1 MHTALSKRATKSPF
15 LLGNTMELLEA
26 VKQSKTKYRT
36 GRTIINWSKVAE
48 LMGNDKTIE
57 SYRSKY
63 KRIIGQSK
71 DNSKLIKK
79 VNNNIKKGVISSKDI
94 IVKEITSAKTLDELC
109 YLTKLS
115 ELEVYGTIEQLRTE
129 GYDIIQSRVGD
140 KVCYQSNKKA
150 HITYH
155 EFQHFHDVK
164 TVIRIGL
171 ISDTHIASI
180 YFQKLFLQL
189 AYKDF
194 KKNGIKDVYHC
205 GDITDGMYGNRP
217 GSVYELYA
225 IGFDQQADAVE
236 REYPQEE
243 DITTHF
249 ITGNH
254 DATHMANGGA
264 NIGLAIAKRRKD
276 MKYLG
281 HEYAKIWLT
290 DKVDLDLVHPR
301 DGSAYAYSYKTQKR
315 IDAMTGGSKP
325 KIMAI
330 GHYHKNFTMFY
341 RNIWTLGM
349 ASFQSQSPFMRGM
362 GLVSDVGYVILEIVV
377 NHNGDIIELTPRY
390 KSLYEMVKE
399 Y

>member
-1 MHTALSKRATKSPF
+1 
-15 LLGNTMELLEA
+15 MELLEA
-26 VKQSKTKYRT
+26 VEQSKVKHRDGKVT
-36 GRTIINWSKVAE
+36 INWIQVAE
-48 LMGNDKTIE
+48 LMGNQKTGE
-57 SYRSKY
+57 AYRSKY
-63 KRIIGQSK
+63 KRLIGQAKDYSK
-71 DNSKLIKK
+71 ENSQRKR
-79 VNNNIKKGVISSKDI
+79 NIQKGITDTRDI
-94 IVKEITSAKTLDELC
+94 IIKEIKSAKTLDELC
-109 YLTKLS
+109 RLTKKN
-115 ELEVYGTIEQLRTE
+115 EIEVLGTIEQLRID
-129 GYDIIQSRVGD
+129 GYDIAQSRVGNSI
-140 KVCYQSNKKA
+140 CYQSNKNVQV
-150 HITYH
+150 TFN
-155 EFQHFHDVK
+155 EFKHFHDVSK
-164 TVIRIGL
+164 VIRIGL
-171 ISDTHIASI
+171 ISDTHIASN
-180 YFQKLFLQL
+180 YFQRLFLEL

-236 REYPQEE
+236 KEYPREE
-243 DITTHF
+243 GITTHF

-264 NIGLAIAKRRKD
+264 NIGLAIAKRRED

-315 IDAMTGGSKP
+315 IDAMSGGSKP

-349 ASFQSQSPFMRGM
+349 ASFQAQSPFMRGM
-362 GLVSDVGYVILEIVV
+362 GLVTDVGYVILEITV
-377 NHNGDIIELTPRY
+377 NDNGDIIEFTPRY
-390 KSLYEMVKE
+390 KALYEMITE
-399 Y
+399 